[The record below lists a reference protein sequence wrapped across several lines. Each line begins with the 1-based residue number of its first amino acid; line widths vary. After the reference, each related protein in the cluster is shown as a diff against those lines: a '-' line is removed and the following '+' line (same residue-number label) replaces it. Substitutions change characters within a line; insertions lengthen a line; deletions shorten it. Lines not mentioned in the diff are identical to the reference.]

1 MEDEGEKEEEE
12 EDKKKNTILVLN
24 LRLFFKGFLSSYL
37 LRTIIMVG
45 LLSQPES
52 IPSKNQQTNKK
63 KLVFKSER
71 LGSIPST

>member
-1 MEDEGEKEEEE
+1 MEDEGEKEE

-37 LRTIIMVG
+37 LRTIIMVD